1 MGPQRWKAEE
11 MSRALGSLALTF
23 ALLVPVAPSAS
34 AGDAPPAAPVRFG
47 TIDNPFRRGQ
57 FETMRAL
64 AHYLDGTARD
74 AAAAAKAKSS
84 SRSSSARKFL
94 ASLDDFSRSATAF
107 HERMDAYEIHPWDV
121 SADVLRLDR
130 AARRLDDTI
139 RRKQSG
145 AGVADEWNDVV
156 DALGRMKSVL
166 EGLGVQVPPALR
178 RLPDYERDYGPFPEG
193 RDQGYEQYQRKRA
206 HGGTDDPDYRSRV
219 PTPGTNTLPPP

>member
-1 MGPQRWKAEE
+1 MG
-11 MSRALGSLALTF
+11 RALGTLAVTFSLLA
-23 ALLVPVAPSAS
+23 AVAPRAAAAD
-34 AGDAPPAAPVRFG
+34 AGPPAPVRFG
-47 TIDNPFRRGQ
+47 TVENPLRRGQ

-74 AAAAAKAKSS
+74 AAAAAKTKSS
-84 SRSSSARKFL
+84 NRSSSTRKFL

-121 SADVLRLDR
+121 SVDVLKLDR
-130 AARRLDDTI
+130 SAGRMNDTI
-139 RRKQSG
+139 RRKAAW
-145 AGVADEWNDVV
+145 AGVADEWNGVV

-166 EGLGVQVPPALR
+166 EGLGVQVPPARR

-206 HGGTDDPDYRSRV
+206 HGGTDDPDYRSKV